1 MRGYYT
7 VSDFEFDIPVRF
19 DSTTAEQGTW
29 FSCYDENSN
38 FYGRFKV
45 ALVDRHNPRTAK
57 AYERWAKNAEKLK
70 DLPAYQK
77 MAAADY
83 IVEVALIDWELK
95 DKAGKEIPFDRDT
108 AIKYLVAAP
117 YVMDRIDAF
126 SKDVTNFKHEAVE
139 PAVKN

>member
-1 MRGYYT
+1 
-7 VSDFEFDIPVRF
+7 VSDFEFDIPTRF
-19 DSTTAEQGTW
+19 DSTTASEGTW

-38 FYGRFKV
+38 FYGRFKI

-70 DLPAYQK
+70 DSPVYQK

-83 IVEVALIDWELK
+83 IVEVALVDWELK
-95 DKAGKEIPFDRDT
+95 GKNQKEIPFDRDT

-126 SKDVTNFKHEAVE
+126 SKDVTNFKPEAVE

>member
-1 MRGYYT
+1 M
-7 VSDFEFDIPVRF
+7 SDFEFDIPTRF
-19 DSTTAEQGTW
+19 DSTTAEEGTW
-29 FSCYDENSN
+29 FSCYDENQN

-57 AYERWAKNAEKLK
+57 AYERWAKKAEKLK

-77 MAAADY
+77 KAAADY

-95 DKAGKEIPFDRDT
+95 DKKGNEIPFDKET
-108 AIKYLVAAP
+108 AVSYLVAAP
-117 YVMDRIDAF
+117 FVMERIDTFAR
-126 SKDVTNFKHEAVE
+126 DVTNFKPEAVE